1 MNLKQNLSGM
11 SKGEGFGCNSSQ
23 QDCQPEP
30 CLVVPEEGSSS
41 CTGQQV
47 GSLPAGRADIWPG
60 SQPAV
65 RPRWIRSIAGHRLDY
80 SRLLDYRLFLL
91 DYFRLQIPFFRQSC
105 HICVM
110 LALKTLICCQ
120 LYNVNCKIM
129 IHGSISFLFFLF
141 F

>member
-1 MNLKQNLSGM
+1 MGVTAASRT
-11 SKGEGFGCNSSQ
+11 E
-23 QDCQPEP
+23 DCQPKL
-30 CLVVPEEGSSS
+30 CLVVPEERSSP

-47 GSLPAGRADIWPG
+47 GSLPAGRADVWPG

-110 LALKTLICCQ
+110 LALKPLICCQ
-120 LYNVNCKIM
+120 LYNVNCTNM
-129 IHGSISFLFFLF
+129 IHGSNSFLFFLF